1 MMPSD
6 PKSRS
11 IRVWYREP
19 ADALASGARLDVWR
33 ELGGALA
40 TPTGWSLGSPALD
53 RPAGPVGGLYVDRR
67 TDDFVRRHLL
77 VVRRVLLLVHGDLD
91 LHHDLR
97 RHLPPQRPD
106 RRHEGRLDH
115 RAMHPAVPR
124 RDHLYGRAPEGDRPG
139 RAADDAGRGGR
150 KGGSGRFA
158 RRRDR
163 EAPGAA
169 HRRRPLGGRVQRA
182 EGQGPRLIPRVRALD
197 AAGGSAG
204 RVVMSGGSVEQH
216 PPQDRCRWR
225 PVTDD
230 RLEMLAVAE
239 AGRIAKTAG

>member
-1 MMPSD
+1 MMPSG

-67 TDDFVRRHLL
+67 TDDFIRRHLL

-115 RAMHPAVPR
+115 RAMHPAIPR

-150 KGGSGRFA
+150 KGGSGGFA
-158 RRRDR
+158 PPR
-163 EAPGAA
+163 ERGAPGAA
-169 HRRRPLGGRVQRA
+169 HPPRPLGGRGQPA
-182 EGQGPRLIPRVRALD
+182 EGPSPRLIPPARA
-197 AAGGSAG
+197 
-204 RVVMSGGSVEQH
+204 
-216 PPQDRCRWR
+216 PR
-225 PVTDD
+225 PA
-230 RLEMLAVAE
+230 RGNA
-239 AGRIAKTAG
+239 RRR